1 MGIPSDGSYGVDEG
15 LISGFPVTCSNGSFE
30 VVQGLELND
39 FSRSRLE
46 ATVKELGEE
55 RETIKQLDLV

>member
-1 MGIPSDGSYGVDEG
+1 MVRCS
-15 LISGFPVTCSNGSFE
+15 SGAYE

-46 ATVKELGEE
+46 VTVNELKEE
-55 RETIKQLDLV
+55 RETIKRLELVP